1 MNRLDAAVRSI
12 QTWYPQIYLACHHRH
27 KRATNTPSG
36 ISPRESTILAHL
48 DERTPVT
55 STALAGHLG
64 VGAPALSASIKRLVR
79 LGYVAQQPDQ
89 RDARRRLLRLT
100 GTGARAMADSSVL
113 ESARVRALLRCLEGA
128 ERTRA
133 LEGLALLARAAR
145 QVATPAAGSG
155 VRSGARSG
163 GEAR

>member
-1 MNRLDAAVRSI
+1 MTQLDAAVRSI

-27 KRATNTPSG
+27 KRATNTSSG

-55 STALAGHLG
+55 NTALARHLG
-64 VGAPALSASIKRLVR
+64 VGAPALSAAIKRLVG
-79 LGYVAQQPDQ
+79 LGYVVQQADD

-100 GTGARAMADSSVL
+100 AAGARAMADSSVL
-113 ESARVRALLRCLEGA
+113 ESTRVRALLRCLKSA

-145 QVATPAAGSG
+145 QVTTRVAGSG